1 MKRFL
6 SLVCLLFFFVAAAYS
21 QGYTIKGRVID
32 RLSRQ
37 PIEYANVLVVG
48 GNNNGVGAATDMD
61 GNFVIEK
68 VKPGICQLSVSYLGY
83 KSVITPDYIIS
94 ATTPFIEIEMDEDSN
109 TIEGVVVRPNRF
121 NKTIESPVSMKV
133 IGLREIEKS
142 PGSNRDIS
150 RIVRSYPGVSFSPI
164 GYRNDLIVRGGGPS
178 ENRFYMD
185 GIEIPNINHFATQ
198 GATGG
203 PVSIVNADLIREI
216 KFYTGAFPAN
226 RSGALSSV
234 LDFSLQDG
242 NPDKQTFKATVG
254 ASELSLSGSG
264 HLGKKTTYL
273 FSVRQSYLQFLFD
286 VLGLPFLPNY
296 IDAQVKVKTRFSD
309 TDELTFLALTGIDK
323 MKLNTDEDSE
333 SAQYILSYL
342 PTIEQETFTIGATYR
357 HYAGKHVQTF
367 TLSHNYL
374 NNKNIKY
381 RNNDESSEDNLT
393 LRLRSLEQ
401 KTSFRAENRSYLG
414 NWTMREGVEL
424 NYSSYT
430 NNTWQRLFTDVPVI
444 SDYNTDLGL
453 FSWGLFAL
461 ADYTSQDKKLTASVG
476 LRADAANYA
485 SQTKRVWE
493 QLSPRV
499 SISYALN
506 EMWSISGGSGIYYQ
520 LPPYTA
526 LGFKNSEGVW
536 VNKGLDYMRVIGA
549 NLGFDWRWRDR
560 WIVSVEGF
568 YKGYGDVPLSIRDQV
583 PLTCKG
589 NDYGTSG
596 DEALVSSAEGRA
608 YGLETMVQWNIPDKL
623 NLTGSF
629 TLFKSEY
636 RNNSS
641 SPYIASAWDNR
652 FVLNLSGTYDFP
664 KHWSVGAKLS
674 CIGGSPYTPY
684 DVEKSSLVEAWDAQG
699 RPYYDYD
706 AYNTGRLDAF
716 AQLDL
721 RVDKDF
727 YFKKWRFGVY
737 LDLQNITGS
746 KLKQPDALMSTGVIE
761 NPEAPHSEQRYVMKT
776 VKQESGTILPT
787 IGLTVEF

>member
-6 SLVCLLFFFVAAAYS
+6 SLVCLLFLFVAAAYS

-48 GNNNGVGAATDMD
+48 GNNNGVGAATDTY

-109 TIEGVVVRPNRF
+109 TLEGVVVRPNRF

-401 KTSFRAENRSYLG
+401 KTSFRAENRSYFG

>member
-1 MKRFL
+1 M
-6 SLVCLLFFFVAAAYS
+6 
-21 QGYTIKGRVID
+21 
-32 RLSRQ
+32 
-37 PIEYANVLVVG
+37 
-48 GNNNGVGAATDMD
+48 
-61 GNFVIEK
+61 
-68 VKPGICQLSVSYLGY
+68 
-83 KSVITPDYIIS
+83 
-94 ATTPFIEIEMDEDSN
+94 
-109 TIEGVVVRPNRF
+109 
-121 NKTIESPVSMKV
+121 NK
-133 IGLREIEKS
+133 
-142 PGSNRDIS
+142 
-150 RIVRSYPGVSFSPI
+150 
-164 GYRNDLIVRGGGPS
+164 
-178 ENRFYMD
+178 
-185 GIEIPNINHFATQ
+185 
-198 GATGG
+198 
-203 PVSIVNADLIREI
+203 
-216 KFYTGAFPAN
+216 
-226 RSGALSSV
+226 
-234 LDFSLQDG
+234 
-242 NPDKQTFKATVG
+242 
-254 ASELSLSGSG
+254 
-264 HLGKKTTYL
+264 
-273 FSVRQSYLQFLFD
+273 
-286 VLGLPFLPNY
+286 
-296 IDAQVKVKTRFSD
+296 
-309 TDELTFLALTGIDK
+309 
-323 MKLNTDEDSE
+323 
-333 SAQYILSYL
+333 
-342 PTIEQETFTIGATYR
+342 
-357 HYAGKHVQTF
+357 
-367 TLSHNYL
+367 
-374 NNKNIKY
+374 
-381 RNNDESSEDNLT
+381 
-393 LRLRSLEQ
+393 

-461 ADYTSQDKKLTASVG
+461 ADYTSPDKKLTASAG

-485 SQTKRVWE
+485 AQTKRVWE

-608 YGLETMVQWNIPDKL
+608 YGLETMIQWNIPDKL

-684 DVEKSSLVEAWDAQG
+684 DVEKSSLVKAWDAQG

>member
-6 SLVCLLFFFVAAAYS
+6 SLVCLLFLFVAAAYS

-83 KSVITPDYIIS
+83 KSVVTPDYIIS

-109 TIEGVVVRPNRF
+109 TLEGVVVRPNRF

-133 IGLREIEKS
+133 IGLREIENS
-142 PGSNRDIS
+142 PGANRDIS

-342 PTIEQETFTIGATYR
+342 PTIEQETFTVGATYR

-461 ADYTSQDKKLTASVG
+461 ADYTSPDKKLTASAG

-485 SQTKRVWE
+485 AQTKRVWE

-664 KHWSVGAKLS
+664 EHWSLGAKLS

>member
-1 MKRFL
+1 M
-6 SLVCLLFFFVAAAYS
+6 
-21 QGYTIKGRVID
+21 
-32 RLSRQ
+32 
-37 PIEYANVLVVG
+37 
-48 GNNNGVGAATDMD
+48 
-61 GNFVIEK
+61 
-68 VKPGICQLSVSYLGY
+68 
-83 KSVITPDYIIS
+83 
-94 ATTPFIEIEMDEDSN
+94 
-109 TIEGVVVRPNRF
+109 
-121 NKTIESPVSMKV
+121 
-133 IGLREIEKS
+133 
-142 PGSNRDIS
+142 
-150 RIVRSYPGVSFSPI
+150 
-164 GYRNDLIVRGGGPS
+164 
-178 ENRFYMD
+178 
-185 GIEIPNINHFATQ
+185 
-198 GATGG
+198 
-203 PVSIVNADLIREI
+203 
-216 KFYTGAFPAN
+216 
-226 RSGALSSV
+226 
-234 LDFSLQDG
+234 
-242 NPDKQTFKATVG
+242 
-254 ASELSLSGSG
+254 
-264 HLGKKTTYL
+264 
-273 FSVRQSYLQFLFD
+273 
-286 VLGLPFLPNY
+286 
-296 IDAQVKVKTRFSD
+296 
-309 TDELTFLALTGIDK
+309 
-323 MKLNTDEDSE
+323 
-333 SAQYILSYL
+333 
-342 PTIEQETFTIGATYR
+342 
-357 HYAGKHVQTF
+357 
-367 TLSHNYL
+367 
-374 NNKNIKY
+374 
-381 RNNDESSEDNLT
+381 
-393 LRLRSLEQ
+393 
-401 KTSFRAENRSYLG
+401 
-414 NWTMREGVEL
+414 
-424 NYSSYT
+424 
-430 NNTWQRLFTDVPVI
+430 
-444 SDYNTDLGL
+444 GL

-461 ADYTSQDKKLTASVG
+461 ADYTSPDKKLTASAG

-485 SQTKRVWE
+485 AQTKRVWE

-608 YGLETMVQWNIPDKL
+608 YGLETMVQWEIPNKL

-761 NPEAPHSEQRYVMKT
+761 NPEAQHSEQRYVMKT

>member
-6 SLVCLLFFFVAAAYS
+6 SLVCLLFFFVAASYS

-83 KSVITPDYIIS
+83 KSVVTPDYIIS

-109 TIEGVVVRPNRF
+109 TLEGVVVRPNRF

-309 TDELTFLALTGIDK
+309 TDELIFLALTGIDK

-342 PTIEQETFTIGATYR
+342 PTIEQETFTVGATYR

-461 ADYTSQDKKLTASVG
+461 ADYTSPDKKLTASVG

-485 SQTKRVWE
+485 AQTKRVWE

-536 VNKGLDYMRVIGA
+536 VNKGLDYMQVIGA

-608 YGLETMVQWNIPDKL
+608 YGLETMIQWNIPDKL

>member
-6 SLVCLLFFFVAAAYS
+6 SLVCLLFLFVAAAYS

-109 TIEGVVVRPNRF
+109 TLEGVVVRPNRF

-296 IDAQVKVKTRFSD
+296 IDAQVKVKTSFSD

-461 ADYTSQDKKLTASVG
+461 ADYTSPDKKLTASAG

-485 SQTKRVWE
+485 AQTKRVWE

>member
-6 SLVCLLFFFVAAAYS
+6 SLVCLFFLFVAAAYS

-37 PIEYANVLVVG
+37 PIEYANVLAVG

-109 TIEGVVVRPNRF
+109 TLEGVVVRPNRF

-461 ADYTSQDKKLTASVG
+461 ADYTSPDKKLTASAG
-476 LRADAANYA
+476 LRVDAANYA
-485 SQTKRVWE
+485 AQTKRVWE

-699 RPYYDYD
+699 RTYYDYD

>member
-142 PGSNRDIS
+142 PGANRDIS

-178 ENRFYMD
+178 ENGFYMD

-461 ADYTSQDKKLTASVG
+461 ADYTSPDKKLTASAG

-485 SQTKRVWE
+485 AQTKRVWE

>member
-6 SLVCLLFFFVAAAYS
+6 SLVCLLFLFVAAAYS

-83 KSVITPDYIIS
+83 KSVVTPDYIIS

-109 TIEGVVVRPNRF
+109 TLEGVVVRPNRF

-133 IGLREIEKS
+133 IGLREIENS
-142 PGSNRDIS
+142 PGANRDIS

-342 PTIEQETFTIGATYR
+342 PTIEQETFTVGATYR

-461 ADYTSQDKKLTASVG
+461 ADYTSPDKKLTASAG

-485 SQTKRVWE
+485 AQTKRVWE

-549 NLGFDWRWRDR
+549 NLGFDWRWLDR

-684 DVEKSSLVEAWDAQG
+684 DVEKSSLVKAWDAQG

>member
-109 TIEGVVVRPNRF
+109 TLEGVVVRPNRF

-401 KTSFRAENRSYLG
+401 KTSFRAENRSYWG

-444 SDYNTDLGL
+444 SDYNTELGL

-461 ADYTSQDKKLTASVG
+461 ADYTSPDKKLTASAG

-485 SQTKRVWE
+485 AQTKRVWE

-526 LGFKNSEGVW
+526 LGFKNSGGVW

-608 YGLETMVQWNIPDKL
+608 YGLETMIQWNIPDKL

>member
-6 SLVCLLFFFVAAAYS
+6 SLVCLLFLFVAAAYS

-83 KSVITPDYIIS
+83 KSVVTPDYIIS

-109 TIEGVVVRPNRF
+109 TLEGVVVRPNRF

-342 PTIEQETFTIGATYR
+342 PTIEQETFTVGATYR

-461 ADYTSQDKKLTASVG
+461 ADYTSPDKKLTASAG

-485 SQTKRVWE
+485 AQTKRVWE

>member
-109 TIEGVVVRPNRF
+109 TLEGVVVRPNRF

-461 ADYTSQDKKLTASVG
+461 ADYTSPDKKLTASAG

-485 SQTKRVWE
+485 AQTKRVWE

-536 VNKGLDYMRVIGA
+536 INKGLDYMRVIGA

-623 NLTGSF
+623 NFTGSF

-684 DVEKSSLVEAWDAQG
+684 DVDKSSLVEAWDAQG

>member
-48 GNNNGVGAATDMD
+48 GNNNGVGAATDTD

-83 KSVITPDYIIS
+83 KSVVTPDYIIS

-109 TIEGVVVRPNRF
+109 TLEGVVVRPNRF

-342 PTIEQETFTIGATYR
+342 PTIEQETFTVGATYR

-461 ADYTSQDKKLTASVG
+461 ADYTSPDKKLTASVG

-485 SQTKRVWE
+485 AQTKRVWE

-746 KLKQPDALMSTGVIE
+746 KLKQPDAFMSTGVIE

>member
-6 SLVCLLFFFVAAAYS
+6 SLVCLLFLFVAAAYS
-21 QGYTIKGRVID
+21 QGFTIKGRVID

-48 GNNNGVGAATDMD
+48 GNNNGVGAATDTD

-83 KSVITPDYIIS
+83 KSVVTPDYIIS

-109 TIEGVVVRPNRF
+109 TLEGVVVRPNRF

-461 ADYTSQDKKLTASVG
+461 ADYTSPDKRLTASAG

-485 SQTKRVWE
+485 TQTKRVWE

-608 YGLETMVQWNIPDKL
+608 YGLETMIQWNIPDKL

-761 NPEAPHSEQRYVMKT
+761 NPEAQHSEQRYVMKT

>member
-6 SLVCLLFFFVAAAYS
+6 SLVCLLFLFVAAAYS

-83 KSVITPDYIIS
+83 KSVVTPDYIIS

-109 TIEGVVVRPNRF
+109 TLEGVVVRPNRF

-342 PTIEQETFTIGATYR
+342 PTIEQETFTVGATYR

-461 ADYTSQDKKLTASVG
+461 ADYTSPDKKLTASAG

-485 SQTKRVWE
+485 AQTKRVWE

-684 DVEKSSLVEAWDAQG
+684 DVEKSSLVKAWDAQG

>member
-142 PGSNRDIS
+142 PGANRDIS

-461 ADYTSQDKKLTASVG
+461 ADYTSPDKKLTASAG

-485 SQTKRVWE
+485 AQTKRVWE

>member
-48 GNNNGVGAATDMD
+48 GNNNGVGVATDMD

-83 KSVITPDYIIS
+83 KSVVTPDYIIS

-109 TIEGVVVRPNRF
+109 TLEGVVVRSCRF

-461 ADYTSQDKKLTASVG
+461 ADYTSPDKKLTASAG

-485 SQTKRVWE
+485 AQTKRVWE

-746 KLKQPDALMSTGVIE
+746 KLKQPDAFMSTGVIE

>member
-6 SLVCLLFFFVAAAYS
+6 SLVCLLFLFVAAAYS

-83 KSVITPDYIIS
+83 KSVVTPDYIIS

-109 TIEGVVVRPNRF
+109 TLEGVVVRPNRF

-150 RIVRSYPGVSFSPI
+150 RIVRSYPGVSFSPV

-342 PTIEQETFTIGATYR
+342 PTIEQETFTVGATYR

-430 NNTWQRLFTDVPVI
+430 NNTWQRLFTEVPVI

-461 ADYTSQDKKLTASVG
+461 ADYTSPDKKLTASAG

-485 SQTKRVWE
+485 AQTKRVWE

-608 YGLETMVQWNIPDKL
+608 YGLETMIQWNIPDKL

>member
-6 SLVCLLFFFVAAAYS
+6 SLVCLLFLFVAAAYS

-48 GNNNGVGAATDMD
+48 GNNNGVGAATDTD

-83 KSVITPDYIIS
+83 KSVVTPDYIIS

-109 TIEGVVVRPNRF
+109 TLEGVVVRPNRF

-342 PTIEQETFTIGATYR
+342 PTIEQETFTVGATYR

-430 NNTWQRLFTDVPVI
+430 NNTW
-444 SDYNTDLGL
+444 
-453 FSWGLFAL
+453 
-461 ADYTSQDKKLTASVG
+461 
-476 LRADAANYA
+476 
-485 SQTKRVWE
+485 
-493 QLSPRV
+493 
-499 SISYALN
+499 
-506 EMWSISGGSGIYYQ
+506 
-520 LPPYTA
+520 
-526 LGFKNSEGVW
+526 
-536 VNKGLDYMRVIGA
+536 
-549 NLGFDWRWRDR
+549 
-560 WIVSVEGF
+560 
-568 YKGYGDVPLSIRDQV
+568 
-583 PLTCKG
+583 
-589 NDYGTSG
+589 
-596 DEALVSSAEGRA
+596 
-608 YGLETMVQWNIPDKL
+608 
-623 NLTGSF
+623 
-629 TLFKSEY
+629 
-636 RNNSS
+636 
-641 SPYIASAWDNR
+641 
-652 FVLNLSGTYDFP
+652 
-664 KHWSVGAKLS
+664 
-674 CIGGSPYTPY
+674 
-684 DVEKSSLVEAWDAQG
+684 
-699 RPYYDYD
+699 
-706 AYNTGRLDAF
+706 
-716 AQLDL
+716 
-721 RVDKDF
+721 
-727 YFKKWRFGVY
+727 
-737 LDLQNITGS
+737 
-746 KLKQPDALMSTGVIE
+746 
-761 NPEAPHSEQRYVMKT
+761 
-776 VKQESGTILPT
+776 
-787 IGLTVEF
+787 

>member
-6 SLVCLLFFFVAAAYS
+6 SLVCLLFLFVAAAYS

-48 GNNNGVGAATDMD
+48 GNNNGVGAATDTY

-109 TIEGVVVRPNRF
+109 TLEGVVVRPNRF

-401 KTSFRAENRSYLG
+401 KTSFRAENRSYFG

-608 YGLETMVQWNIPDKL
+608 YGLETMIQWNIPDKL

-664 KHWSVGAKLS
+664 KHWSVGSKLS

-776 VKQESGTILPT
+776 VKQ
-787 IGLTVEF
+787 

>member
-6 SLVCLLFFFVAAAYS
+6 SLVCLFFLFVAAAYS

-37 PIEYANVLVVG
+37 PIEYANVLAVG

-109 TIEGVVVRPNRF
+109 TLEGVVVRPNRF

-461 ADYTSQDKKLTASVG
+461 ADYTSPDKKLTASAG
-476 LRADAANYA
+476 LRVDAANYA
-485 SQTKRVWE
+485 AQTKRVWE

>member
-83 KSVITPDYIIS
+83 KSVVTPDYIIS

-109 TIEGVVVRPNRF
+109 TLEGVVVRPNRF

-461 ADYTSQDKKLTASVG
+461 ADYTSPDKKLTASAG

-485 SQTKRVWE
+485 AQTKRVWE

-608 YGLETMVQWNIPDKL
+608 YGLETMIQWNIPDKL

>member
-83 KSVITPDYIIS
+83 KSVVTPDYIIS

-109 TIEGVVVRPNRF
+109 TLEGVVVRPNRF

-461 ADYTSQDKKLTASVG
+461 ADYTSPDKKLTASAG

-485 SQTKRVWE
+485 TQTKRVWE

-608 YGLETMVQWNIPDKL
+608 YGLETMIQWNIPDKL

-761 NPEAPHSEQRYVMKT
+761 NPEAQHSEQRYVMKT

>member
-109 TIEGVVVRPNRF
+109 TLEGVVVRPNRF

-342 PTIEQETFTIGATYR
+342 PTIEQETFTVGATYR

-461 ADYTSQDKKLTASVG
+461 VDYTSPDKKLTASAG

-485 SQTKRVWE
+485 AQTKRVWE

-623 NLTGSF
+623 NLTGSV

-684 DVEKSSLVEAWDAQG
+684 DVDKSSLVEAWDAQG

>member
-6 SLVCLLFFFVAAAYS
+6 SLVCLLFLFVAAAYS

-83 KSVITPDYIIS
+83 KSVVTPDYIIS

-109 TIEGVVVRPNRF
+109 TLEGVVVRPNRF

-333 SAQYILSYL
+333 TAQYILSYL

-461 ADYTSQDKKLTASVG
+461 ADYTSPDKKLTASAG

-485 SQTKRVWE
+485 AQTKRVWE

-536 VNKGLDYMRVIGA
+536 VNKGLEYMRVIGA

>member
-6 SLVCLLFFFVAAAYS
+6 SLVCLLFLFVAAAYS

-109 TIEGVVVRPNRF
+109 TLEGVVVRPNRF

-142 PGSNRDIS
+142 PGANRDIS

-401 KTSFRAENRSYLG
+401 KTSFRAENRSYFG

-746 KLKQPDALMSTGVIE
+746 KLKQPDALMSTGGIE

>member
-6 SLVCLLFFFVAAAYS
+6 SLVCLLFLFVAAAYS

-83 KSVITPDYIIS
+83 KSVVTPDYIIS

-109 TIEGVVVRPNRF
+109 TLEGVVVRPNRF

-461 ADYTSQDKKLTASVG
+461 ADYTSPDKKLTASAG

-485 SQTKRVWE
+485 AQTKRVWE

-608 YGLETMVQWNIPDKL
+608 YGLETMIQWNIPDKL

-684 DVEKSSLVEAWDAQG
+684 DVDKSSLVEAWDAQG

>member
-133 IGLREIEKS
+133 IGLREKEKS
-142 PGSNRDIS
+142 PGANRDIS

-461 ADYTSQDKKLTASVG
+461 ADYTSPDKKLTASVG

-485 SQTKRVWE
+485 AQTKRVWE

-499 SISYALN
+499 SICYALN

>member
-6 SLVCLLFFFVAAAYS
+6 SLVCLLFLFVAVAYS

-68 VKPGICQLSVSYLGY
+68 VKPGICKLSVSYLGY
-83 KSVITPDYIIS
+83 KSVVTPDYIIS

-109 TIEGVVVRPNRF
+109 TLEGVVVRPNKF

-142 PGSNRDIS
+142 PGANRDIS
-150 RIVRSYPGVSFSPI
+150 RIVRSYPGVSFSPV

-264 HLGKKTTYL
+264 HFGKKTTYL

-296 IDAQVKVKTRFSD
+296 IDTQVKVKTRFSD

-333 SAQYILSYL
+333 TAQYILSYL
-342 PTIEQETFTIGATYR
+342 PTIEQETFTVGATYR

-461 ADYTSQDKKLTASVG
+461 ADYTSPDKKLTASAG

-485 SQTKRVWE
+485 AQTKRVWE

-608 YGLETMVQWNIPDKL
+608 YGLETMVQWEIPNKL

-652 FVLNLSGTYDFP
+652 FVLNLSGTYDLP
-664 KHWSVGAKLS
+664 KHWSIGAKLS
-674 CIGGSPYTPY
+674 SIGGSPYTPY
-684 DVEKSSLVEAWDAQG
+684 DIEKSSLVEAWDAQG

-761 NPEAPHSEQRYVMKT
+761 NPTAPLSEQRYVMKT

>member
-6 SLVCLLFFFVAAAYS
+6 SLVCLLFLFVAAAYS

-48 GNNNGVGAATDMD
+48 GNNNGVGAATDTD

-83 KSVITPDYIIS
+83 KSVVTPDYIIS

-109 TIEGVVVRPNRF
+109 TLEGVVVRPNRF

-461 ADYTSQDKKLTASVG
+461 ADYTSPDKKLTASAG

-485 SQTKRVWE
+485 AQTKRVWE

-608 YGLETMVQWNIPDKL
+608 YGLETMIQWNIPDKL

>member
-6 SLVCLLFFFVAAAYS
+6 SLVCLLFLFVAAAYS

-109 TIEGVVVRPNRF
+109 TLEGVVVRPNRF

-342 PTIEQETFTIGATYR
+342 PTIEQETFTVGATYR

-461 ADYTSQDKKLTASVG
+461 ADYTSPDKKLTASAG

-485 SQTKRVWE
+485 AQTKRVWE

>member
-83 KSVITPDYIIS
+83 KSVVTPDYIIS

-109 TIEGVVVRPNRF
+109 TLEGVVVRPNRF

-461 ADYTSQDKKLTASVG
+461 ADYTSPDKKLTASAG

-485 SQTKRVWE
+485 AQTKRVWE

-746 KLKQPDALMSTGVIE
+746 KLKQPDALMSTWVIE

>member
-6 SLVCLLFFFVAAAYS
+6 SLVCLFFLFVAAAYS

-37 PIEYANVLVVG
+37 PIEYANVLAVG

-109 TIEGVVVRPNRF
+109 TLEGVVVRPNRF

-461 ADYTSQDKKLTASVG
+461 ADYTSPDKKLTASAG
-476 LRADAANYA
+476 LRVDAANYA
-485 SQTKRVWE
+485 AQTKRVWE

-596 DEALVSSAEGRA
+596 DEALVSSAEGCA

>member
-6 SLVCLLFFFVAAAYS
+6 SLVCLLFLFVAAAYS

-83 KSVITPDYIIS
+83 KSVVTPDYIIS

-109 TIEGVVVRPNRF
+109 TLEGVVVRPNRF

-461 ADYTSQDKKLTASVG
+461 ADYTSPDKKLTASAG

-485 SQTKRVWE
+485 VQTKRVWE

-549 NLGFDWRWRDR
+549 NLGFDWRWLDR

>member
-1 MKRFL
+1 
-6 SLVCLLFFFVAAAYS
+6 
-21 QGYTIKGRVID
+21 
-32 RLSRQ
+32 
-37 PIEYANVLVVG
+37 
-48 GNNNGVGAATDMD
+48 MD

-83 KSVITPDYIIS
+83 KSVVTPDYIIS

-109 TIEGVVVRPNRF
+109 TLEGVVVRPNRF

-461 ADYTSQDKKLTASVG
+461 ADYTSPDKKLTASVG

-485 SQTKRVWE
+485 AQTKRVWE

>member
-6 SLVCLLFFFVAAAYS
+6 SLVCLLFLFVAAAYS

-48 GNNNGVGAATDMD
+48 GNNNGVGAATDTY

-109 TIEGVVVRPNRF
+109 TLEGVVVRPNRF

-401 KTSFRAENRSYLG
+401 KTSFRAENRSYFG

-608 YGLETMVQWNIPDKL
+608 YGLETMIQWNIPDKL

-664 KHWSVGAKLS
+664 KHWSVGSKLS

>member
-142 PGSNRDIS
+142 PGANRDIS

-414 NWTMREGVEL
+414 NWTMRVGVEL

-461 ADYTSQDKKLTASVG
+461 ADYTSPDKKLTASAG

-485 SQTKRVWE
+485 AQTKRVWE